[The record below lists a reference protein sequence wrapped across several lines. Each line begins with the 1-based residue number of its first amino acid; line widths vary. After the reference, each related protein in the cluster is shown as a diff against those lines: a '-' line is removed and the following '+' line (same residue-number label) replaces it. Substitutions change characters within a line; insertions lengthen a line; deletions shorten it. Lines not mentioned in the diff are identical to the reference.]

1 MYFPTKEKQNAS
13 HFAKTTFMFL
23 YKKLQLQV
31 KKRGYREL
39 IQYGMYTLQ
48 SGFRSMAEVLF

>member
-39 IQYGMYTLQ
+39 IQYGM
-48 SGFRSMAEVLF
+48 

>member
-13 HFAKTTFMFL
+13 HFAKTTFMFFL
-23 YKKLQLQV
+23 YQKLQLQV

-39 IQYGMYTLQ
+39 VQYGM
-48 SGFRSMAEVLF
+48 